1 MVVFQN
7 KSIHKYWF
15 GSLKHRKTKYY
26 SIFTQLYENSVF
38 LLQKFAN
45 RRSLKALME
54 LIYNELVIKVSSY

>member
-15 GSLKHRKTKYY
+15 GSLKHRKTKY

-54 LIYNELVIKVSSY
+54 LIYNN